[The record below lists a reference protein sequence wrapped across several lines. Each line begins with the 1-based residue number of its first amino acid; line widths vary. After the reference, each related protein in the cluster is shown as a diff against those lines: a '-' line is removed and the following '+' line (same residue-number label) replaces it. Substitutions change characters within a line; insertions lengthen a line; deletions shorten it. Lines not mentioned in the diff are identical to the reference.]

1 MEIVWL
7 EDADQFKNIASQWDQ
22 FLLEEKIYNPFL
34 LSDFILTWW
43 KYYQKGLSFRFLIF
57 YENNRI
63 QGGLPLYTGRRRF
76 RYGLLRLLTYIGD
89 GVANYTEPYFSQAVP
104 ASALMEALRMR
115 SDFDVLCLR
124 DVRHSHFLISPST
137 KPAKSFDHPLGRM
150 IVRTI
155 HDHYNWAID
164 LKEGR
169 DVYLKAIPAKLR
181 RDLRSRR
188 RRATQELGSPRLIRV
203 SGEEEVEKYFEI
215 YVRLSQE
222 SFQKRGNKSA
232 FLDPRYIH
240 FFRDF
245 LKMMEKKQRLD
256 AHVLKGGD
264 DILAVSFAYRFGKG
278 FHWTLTAFNYQ
289 FRHLRPGYLLIE
301 DLIREVV
308 ERGDN
313 YYNWYGYERFYKEQW
328 CNLKEPLYR
337 FECYKNRF
345 YSNAVHTLEVL
356 RNFLYRH

>member
-7 EDADQFKNIASQWDQ
+7 EDADQFKNIASEWDQ
-22 FLLEEKIYNPFL
+22 FLIEEKIYNPFL

-63 QGGLPLYTGRRRF
+63 QGGIPLYTGRRRF
-76 RYGLLRLLTYIGD
+76 RYGLLRMLTYIGD
-89 GVANYTEPYFSQAVP
+89 GVANYTEPCFSQSVP
-104 ASALMEALRMR
+104 ASALMEALQMR
-115 SDFDVLCLR
+115 SDFDILCLK
-124 DVRHSHFLISPST
+124 DVRHSNFLISPST
-137 KPAKSFDHPLGRM
+137 KPEKSFDHPLGRM

-169 DVYLKAIPAKLR
+169 DVYLKTIPGKLR

-215 YVRLSQE
+215 YVRLSHD
-222 SFQKRGNKSA
+222 SFQKRGNKST
-232 FLDPRYIH
+232 FLDPRYVH

-256 AHVLKGGD
+256 AHILKGAD
-264 DILAVSFAYRFGKG
+264 EILAVSFAYRFGKG
-278 FHWTLTAFNYQ
+278 FHWALTAFNYK

-308 ERGDN
+308 ERGDT

-345 YSNAVHTLEVL
+345 YSNAVRTLEVL